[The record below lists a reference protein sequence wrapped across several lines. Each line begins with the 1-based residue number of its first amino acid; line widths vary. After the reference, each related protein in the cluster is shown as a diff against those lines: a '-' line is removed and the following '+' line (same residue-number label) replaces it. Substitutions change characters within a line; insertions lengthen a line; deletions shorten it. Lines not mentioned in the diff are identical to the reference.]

1 MSFTGHV
8 KNGVVVFDEPVTLP
22 EGTAV
27 QVEACRPERCGD
39 DRIIHATAG
48 ESGLCYEGNVLV
60 HRGTCTPKKS
70 QLEAERDERMEQ
82 LSQGLP
88 Q

>member
-8 KNGVVVFDEPVTLP
+8 KNGVVVFDVPVTLP

-27 QVEACRPERCGD
+27 QVEVHRPERRD
-39 DRIIHATAG
+39 DERIINGTAG

-60 HRGTCTPKKS
+60 HRGTCTPKKC

>member
-1 MSFTGHV
+1 MSFIGHV
-8 KNGVVVFDEPVTLP
+8 QNGVVVFDEPITLQ
-22 EGTAV
+22 EGTEVEVAV
-27 QVEACRPERCGD
+27 RRPQNRGD
-39 DRIIHATAG
+39 ETIIKSVAA

-60 HRGTCTPKKS
+60 HRGTCTTKNRP
-70 QLEAERDERMEQ
+70 LEAERDERMEQ